1 VGIPA
6 HEHDVYERAD
16 MSNLAVADSR
26 IPAMSDQS
34 INLVR
39 QFEEF
44 VLTLP
49 QQAVETHHV
58 IHGGMYA
65 RTMMMPA
72 NTVLT
77 GALCNVPSI
86 LIINGSVRVTI
97 GDEAVYLHGHHVLAA
112 SKHRKQAFH
121 AIEDT
126 WLTMLF
132 ATDAQTVEE
141 AEDEFTDEANR
152 LLSRSPSA
160 KNSIIITGE

>member
-1 VGIPA
+1 
-6 HEHDVYERAD
+6 
-16 MSNLAVADSR
+16 MSNLVVADSK

-39 QFEEF
+39 QFEDF

-49 QQAVETHHV
+49 QETVETHHV

-65 RTMMMPA
+65 RTIMMPA

-77 GALCNVPSI
+77 GALVNVPTM

-97 GDEAVYLHGHHVLAA
+97 GDEAVYLNGHHVFAA
-112 SKHRKQAFH
+112 SKHRKQAFF
-121 AIEDT
+121 AVEDT
-126 WLTMLF
+126 WLTMVF
-132 ATDAQTVEE
+132 ATKAQTVEE
-141 AEDEFTDEANR
+141 AEDEFTDEADR
-152 LLSRSPSA
+152 LLSRSASA

>member
-1 VGIPA
+1 
-6 HEHDVYERAD
+6 

-26 IPAMSDQS
+26 IPAMTERS

-39 QFEEF
+39 ELEQFMS
-44 VLTLP
+44 TMP
-49 QQAVETHHV
+49 QQELETHHV

-77 GALCNVPSI
+77 GALVNVPTM

-97 GDEAVYLHGHHVLAA
+97 GEEVVYLHGHHVLAA

-126 WLTMLF
+126 WMTMLF
-132 ATDAQTVEE
+132 ATQAQTVED
-141 AEDEFTDEANR
+141 AENEFTNEAKR
-152 LLSRSPSA
+152 LMSRNPSS